1 MIESAVIAAIR
12 QCHLKANIST
22 LRATFP
28 HGDILLRWDLA
39 TLDPGGTLWGR
50 GPYVKLPV
58 ENGGDRIVIR
68 VYAPARLRRRL
79 EKGLGPRY
87 FGVTT

>member
-1 MIESAVIAAIR
+1 MTDSDVIAAIR
-12 QCHLKANIST
+12 KTHLKANIST
-22 LRATFP
+22 VRATFP
-28 HGDILLRWDLA
+28 RGELLLRWDLA
-39 TLDPGGTLWGR
+39 TLDPGGTILGR

-58 ENGGDRIVIR
+58 ENGGDQIVIR

-79 EKGLGPRY
+79 QKGLGPRY